1 MKLFSVKHG
10 GNKSEMCQGLHRL
23 NWLRRQPGEGE
34 TTEEWGKEK
43 IRCLRDK
50 EQVLKCKETI
60 KILKMALERQKR
72 MLSFPHH
79 L

>member
-1 MKLFSVKHG
+1 MPRVSQTELAQEAAWGRG
-10 GNKSEMCQGLHRL
+10 G
-23 NWLRRQPGEGE
+23 
-34 TTEEWGKEK
+34 TEERGKEE

-50 EQVLKCKETI
+50 EQVLKCQETI
-60 KILKMALERQKR
+60 KILKMALERQKA